1 MKVDESTFLR
11 MFLPTCHAALAI
23 HAMYYGEGEWSN
35 RKQSIKQIATQM
47 QCSEGDVRSLLDLA
61 DKMLADASVM
71 QPGAGSGNYV

>member
-1 MKVDESTFLR
+1 MKVDEAVFLK

-23 HAMYYGEGEWSN
+23 HAMYYGVGEWAN

-47 QCSEGDVRSLLDLA
+47 QCADGDVRSLLDLA

-71 QPGAGSGNYV
+71 QPGAGSDRYA